1 MEPVDIFRR
10 KVLVLVKALNGLDL
24 LLHKD
29 LSLFDS
35 IITDGVKNG
44 RIQKF
49 EYCTELLWKT
59 IKRFLLVVHG
69 IETVSPKTAVKEL
82 YSIGH
87 VTVEEYE
94 VLCSMIDARNMLSHV
109 YREEYFEEVLA
120 KLDAFSAVMN
130 RVTVSFGK
138 I

>member
-1 MEPVDIFRR
+1 MQ
-10 KVLVLVKALNGLDL
+10 ALNGLEL
-24 LLHKD
+24 LLQKD
-29 LSLFDS
+29 LSLCDPV
-35 IITDGVKNG
+35 ITDGVRNG
-44 RIQKF
+44 RVQKF

-82 YSIGH
+82 YTIGR
-87 VTVEEYE
+87 VTADEYD

-109 YREEYFEEVLA
+109 YRVEYFEEVHA
-120 KLDAFSAVMN
+120 RLDAYTAAMK
-130 RVTVSFGK
+130 RVAESFES